1 MIRVTRLGGQRFTV
15 NPDLIKLTEETP
27 DTVITLIDGS
37 KFIVS
42 ETEDEVLREIQEYR
56 ASIIAAASLMEHGAY
71 VSHIP
76 RTVRERNTSHEEN
89 TSEVVSINRRER

>member
-27 DTVITLIDGS
+27 DTLITLIDGS

-42 ETEDEVLREIQEYR
+42 ETEEEVLAEIQEYR
-56 ASIIAAASLMEHGAY
+56 ASIIATASLMEHGTH
-71 VSHIP
+71 VP
-76 RTVRERNTSHEEN
+76 RKPRPARDGN

>member
-37 KFIVS
+37 KFIVAES
-42 ETEDEVLREIQEYR
+42 EDEVLRGIQEYR
-56 ASIIAAASLMEHGAY
+56 ASIIATASLMEHGAY
-71 VSHIP
+71 EP
-76 RTVRERNTSHEEN
+76 RRPRAERQDS
-89 TSEVVSINRRER
+89 SGVISINRNER

>member
-42 ETEDEVLREIQEYR
+42 ETEAEVLAEIQEYR
-56 ASIIAAASLMEHGAY
+56 ASIIAAASLMEHGTY
-71 VSHIP
+71 VPRKP
-76 RTVRERNTSHEEN
+76 RTVREGNRP
-89 TSEVVSINRRER
+89 EVVSINRRER